1 MAQATHPST
10 PDVTGATDVP
20 NRETVMRSIA
30 GELVLP
36 ETLITSQRGPVT
48 LLRLSRAGKR
58 NALDP
63 EMIAGIESFFRY
75 PPAGTRAIVLHG
87 DGRHF
92 CAGADL
98 SAIADTTAAAGMH
111 HSRAWH
117 RAFEQIEHGQ
127 VPVVAVL
134 HGAVIGGG
142 LELAAAA
149 HIRVA
154 ERSAYYALPEGTRG
168 IFVGG
173 GGSVRIPHLIG
184 TTRMMDMMLTGRT
197 YGAEEGAP
205 LGFSQYVVAD
215 GDGLAKGIE
224 LAERIAANAVLSN
237 VAVVQA
243 LPRIARADQET
254 GLLMESLMVAVAVSD
269 DETKTRLHAFLEK
282 RAPKVAHG
290 LDVAPKPPTPA
301 ERARE

>member
-1 MAQATHPST
+1 MHKQMKADGDSS
-10 PDVTGATDVP
+10 V
-20 NRETVMRSIA
+20 RE
-30 GELVLP
+30 GERFDPFHDPYPVLP
-36 ETLITSQRGPVT
+36 ENLITSQHGPVA
-48 LLRLSRAGKR
+48 LLRISRAGKR

-63 EMIAGIESFFRY
+63 EMIAGIETFFRY
-75 PPAGTRAIVLHG
+75 PPEGTRAIVLHG
-87 DGRHF
+87 DGGHF

-98 SAIADTTAAAGMH
+98 SAIADTSVAAGMH
-111 HSRAWH
+111 LSRAWH
-117 RAFEQIEHGQ
+117 RAFEQVEHGG

-154 ERSAYYALPEGTRG
+154 EQSAYYALPEGTRG

-173 GGSVRIPHLIG
+173 GGSARIPRLIG
-184 TTRMMDMMLTGRT
+184 TARTMDMMLTGRT

-224 LAERIAANAVLSN
+224 VAERIAANAVLSN
-237 VAVVQA
+237 FAVVQA
-243 LPRIARADQET
+243 LPRIARADPET
-254 GLLMESLMVAVAVSD
+254 GLLMESLMVAVTVSD

-282 RAPKVAHG
+282 RAPKVAPVG
-290 LDVAPKPPTPA
+290 ASSGSDGAGQPA
-301 ERARE
+301 G

>member
-1 MAQATHPST
+1 MHKQMKADGDSS
-10 PDVTGATDVP
+10 V
-20 NRETVMRSIA
+20 RE
-30 GELVLP
+30 GERFDPFHDPYPVLP
-36 ETLITSQRGPVT
+36 QNLITSQHGPVA
-48 LLRLSRAGKR
+48 LLRISRAGKR

-63 EMIAGIESFFRY
+63 EMIAGIETFFRY
-75 PPAGTRAIVLHG
+75 PPEGTRAIVLHG
-87 DGRHF
+87 DGGHF

-98 SAIADTTAAAGMH
+98 SAIADTSVAAGMH
-111 HSRAWH
+111 LSRAWH
-117 RAFEQIEHGQ
+117 RAFEQVEHGG

-154 ERSAYYALPEGTRG
+154 EQSAYYALPEGTRG

-173 GGSVRIPHLIG
+173 GGSARIPRLIG
-184 TTRMMDMMLTGRT
+184 TARTMDMMLTGRT

-224 LAERIAANAVLSN
+224 VAERIAANAVLSN
-237 VAVVQA
+237 FAVVQA
-243 LPRIARADQET
+243 LPRIARADPET
-254 GLLMESLMVAVAVSD
+254 GLLMESLMVAVTVSD

-282 RAPKVAHG
+282 RAPKVAPG
-290 LDVAPKPPTPA
+290 LDSAPKPATPA
-301 ERARE
+301 KRAHE

>member
-1 MAQATHPST
+1 
-10 PDVTGATDVP
+10 
-20 NRETVMRSIA
+20 
-30 GELVLP
+30 LP
-36 ETLITSQRGPVT
+36 ENLITSQHGPVA
-48 LLRLSRAGKR
+48 LLRISRAGKR

-63 EMIAGIESFFRY
+63 EMIAGIETFFRY
-75 PPAGTRAIVLHG
+75 PPEGTRAIVLHG
-87 DGRHF
+87 DGGHF

-98 SAIADTTAAAGMH
+98 SAIADTSVAAGMH
-111 HSRAWH
+111 LSRAWH
-117 RAFEQIEHGQ
+117 RAFEQVEHGG

-154 ERSAYYALPEGTRG
+154 EQSAYYALPEGTRG

-173 GGSVRIPHLIG
+173 GGSARIPRLIG
-184 TTRMMDMMLTGRT
+184 TARTMDMMLTGRT

-224 LAERIAANAVLSN
+224 VAERIAANAVLSN
-237 VAVVQA
+237 FAVVQA
-243 LPRIARADQET
+243 LPRIARADPET
-254 GLLMESLMVAVAVSD
+254 GLLMESLMVAVTVSD

-282 RAPKVAHG
+282 RAPKIAPVAASSG
-290 LDVAPKPPTPA
+290 SDGAGQPA
-301 ERARE
+301 G